1 MRRVWIELLVVAA
14 FAAAALLFFW
24 PSLIG
29 GLVLLP
35 LDNLWIMPP
44 WLGPPDAVPHNK
56 LIGDMILENYPWKL
70 ILEQAFRQRELPLW
84 NPYEMVGLP
93 YLATGQTSVLYPFT
107 LLFLLLGPLRA
118 YGWYTALHQLLAAS
132 LTYLLLRRLGAG
144 RFGAMIAGVSFAFCF
159 FLTVSYIWP
168 MVLGAAVW
176 LPLALWSLTGIA
188 QKLEKGNVGTALAVD
203 LPIGALAIAL
213 GVLGGHLEITFYA
226 TFVAGLYA
234 LYLAARFL
242 GHRRADASGRFVVI
256 AGLVIGLGVL
266 IGAVQLAPFLSVLQS
281 NNRQGETTYQQVV
294 SYALPHRQ
302 ALSFLMPDF
311 FGNPTAHHYFDLTT
325 LRETIVG
332 NNALGQPTDPPHTID
347 WGTKNYVEGGGYV
360 GVLPLLLALIGALFS
375 RRRERW
381 FFGGLAVLSLL
392 LAFGTPLYAL
402 IYYGLPFFSQLRTP
416 FRWLYPFDFSAAVLA
431 GLGADWLWR
440 RGIESPGF
448 GLVNRRASNRD
459 ASVAPFGALD
469 SRSHVLSRF
478 LPWLPMGIGVV
489 GLGFLA
495 LSFVER
501 ARSVALA
508 GRILAS
514 RADLQRSFGSGAVLY
529 SYELRNL
536 AIFFCLLAAGG
547 LLVGLLAASNG
558 KRAKGDRVLAPG
570 LREVVAA
577 LIVLL
582 VVGDLFYFGTRFVS
596 EEPASILAQRT
607 DLSAVLPANP
617 AGPRVATLG
626 DPEVLQPNLGVI
638 LGVPSIAAY
647 DTIIPE
653 RFVKLWSLVEPPGDL
668 PYNKI
673 GLLHHPSSLSSPIL
687 DLLDV
692 RYVLTESPVGDPSV
706 RLVGQFGAVRVYERP
721 SVLPRAFVVGRA
733 RWVPN
738 ENGALAAMKE
748 PSFRPSEEVV
758 LEGSSE
764 GRIQNPGGGGTATIT
779 SYQLDRVVVDVSA
792 SGPSWLVLS
801 DGNADGWQ
809 ATIDGA
815 SAPILMADGD
825 LRAVSLTAG
834 QHRVDFEYRPL
845 PLRIGAYLTFLGL
858 IVLGL
863 VASWP
868 LWRRTIGHYTGHA
881 ERVLRN
887 TTLPMFTSF
896 LNKAVDFGF
905 AALMLRILGPND
917 VGDYAVAIMLMG
929 YFEIFTSFGLNALI
943 TREVSR
949 DRAVTGQYLADAVAA
964 RLGLCV
970 IAAPVVGAIA
980 LLGHTW
986 LNLGNQ
992 GVVAFLLLTLAL
1004 VPGNVSGALT
1014 ALFNAWERNEVPA
1027 AVSVAINLA
1036 RVTLGTAALL
1046 TGAGIVGLAA
1056 IALLLNLANVIAF
1069 VVLARRAI
1077 SLRLVGPVP
1086 SDLSAMLN
1094 ESWPLMLNQALVTI
1108 FFKVDFLLLQV
1119 FKGSETVGYY
1129 SAAYKWLDGFLI
1141 VPSTFTFA
1149 VYPALSRYAE
1159 QAGEGLRR
1167 TYEMSARILVAIGV
1181 PIAVAIAF
1189 LSGDLILLLGGEAYY
1204 PVSARAL
1211 SILIWFLPFSYLNGV
1226 TQYALIAVNR
1236 QRFITVAFVI
1246 SAAFNIGANLILIP
1260 RFSLYA
1266 ASGVTVASEIVL
1278 MIPFLYA
1285 VRQSIGAIN
1294 WWGTAGKPILAGA
1307 LMTLIAWSGGAVEPH
1322 LALLVGAAAYLAMLW
1337 LLRVFSPAE
1346 LDVLRGLAGAIRKRA
1361 SVATRAE
1368 A

>member
-1 MRRVWIELLVVAA
+1 MRRVWIDLLVVAS
-14 FAAAALLFFW
+14 FAVAALLFFW

-29 GLVLLP
+29 GQVLLP

-44 WLGPPDAVPHNK
+44 WFGPADAIPHNK

-70 ILEQAFRQRELPLW
+70 ILEQAARQHELPLW

-93 YLATGQTSVLYPFT
+93 YLATGQTGVLYPFT
-107 LLFLLLGPLRA
+107 LLFLLLGSLRA
-118 YGWYTALHQLLAAS
+118 YSWYSALHQLLAAS
-132 LTYLLLRRLGAG
+132 LAYLLLRRLGAG
-144 RFGAMIAGVSFAFCF
+144 RFGAAIAGVTFAFCF

-168 MVLGAAVW
+168 MVLGAAIW
-176 LPLALWSLTGIA
+176 LPLALWSLAGIA
-188 QKLEKGNVGTALAVD
+188 QKIAKGNLGPALAMD

-226 TFVAGLYA
+226 TFVVGLYA
-234 LYLAARFL
+234 LYLAGRFFF
-242 GHRRADASGRFVVI
+242 RRQRGTSGSFVVI
-256 AGLVIGLGVL
+256 AGLTIGLGVL
-266 IGAVQLAPFLSVLQS
+266 IGAVQLTPFLSVLQS
-281 NNRQGETTYQQVV
+281 NNRQGETTYQQVI
-294 SYALPHRQ
+294 SYALPHRR

-311 FGNPTAHHYFDLTT
+311 FGSPTTHSYFDLTT
-325 LRETIVG
+325 LKETPVG
-332 NNALGQPTDPPHTID
+332 NNALGKPTDPPQTID
-347 WGTKNYVEGGGYV
+347 WGTKNYVEAGGYV
-360 GVLPLLLALIGALFS
+360 GVVPLLLALIGVLFS
-375 RRRERW
+375 RHRDRW
-381 FFGGLAVLSLL
+381 FFIGLAALSLL

-402 IYYGLPFFSQLRTP
+402 VYYGLPFFSQLRTP
-416 FRWLYPFDFSAAVLA
+416 FRWLYPFDFSVAVLA
-431 GLGADWLWR
+431 GLGADWLW
-440 RGIESPGF
+440 
-448 GLVNRRASNRD
+448 
-459 ASVAPFGALD
+459 
-469 SRSHVLSRF
+469 SRSGYGRAGSGGGSWYWLLTRL
-478 LPWLPMGIGVV
+478 LPWLPA
-489 GLGFLA
+489 GLGVAGLGVLA
-495 LSFVER
+495 LSFAAR
-501 ARSVALA
+501 SRSVALA

-529 SYELRNL
+529 SFEFRNL
-536 AIFFCLLAAGG
+536 AIFFGLLAIGG
-547 LLVGLLAASNG
+547 LLVGLLATANEQRG
-558 KRAKGDRVLAPG
+558 KGVFPAFG
-570 LREVVAA
+570 LREVVAG

-582 VVGDLFYFGTRFVS
+582 VVGDLFFFGTRFVS
-596 EEPASILAQRT
+596 EEPPSILAQRT
-607 DLSAVLPANP
+607 DLSTVLPPNL
-617 AGPRVATLG
+617 AGSRFTTLG

-647 DTIIPE
+647 DTIIPS
-653 RFVKLWSLVEPPGDL
+653 RFVNLWSLVEPAGDL

-673 GLLHHPSSLSSPIL
+673 GLLHHASSLSSPIL
-687 DLLDV
+687 DLLSV
-692 RYVLTESPVGDPSV
+692 RYVLTESSVDDPSV
-706 RLVGQFGAVRVYERP
+706 RLMGQFGAIRVYERP
-721 SVLPRAFVVGRA
+721 SALPRAFVVSQA

-738 ENGALAAMKE
+738 AEAALAAMKE
-748 PSFRPSEEVV
+748 PGFRPGEEVV
-758 LEGSSE
+758 LEE
-764 GRIQNPGGGGTATIT
+764 HPEVRIQNPGVGTRTPGGGAATIT
-779 SYQLDRVVVDVSA
+779 SYQLDRVVVDA
-792 SGPSWLVLS
+792 TGPGWLVLS
-801 DGNADGWQ
+801 DGNSPDWQ
-809 ATIDGA
+809 ATVDGA

-834 QHRVDFEYRPL
+834 KHRVEFRYSPL
-845 PLRIGAYLTFLGL
+845 SLRIGAYLTFLGL
-858 IVLGL
+858 VALGL

-868 LWRRTIGHYTGHA
+868 LWRRAIGHYTGHA
-881 ERVLRN
+881 ERMLRN

-929 YFEIFTSFGLNALI
+929 YFEIFTNFGLNALI

-949 DRAVTGQYLADAVAA
+949 ERAVTGQYLADAVAA

-970 IAAPVVGAIA
+970 IAAPVVGTIA

-1004 VPGNVSGALT
+1004 IPGNVSAALT

-1036 RVTLGTAALL
+1036 RVTLSTAALL
-1046 TGAGIVGLAA
+1046 SGAGIVGLAA
-1056 IALLLNLANVIAF
+1056 IALLLNVVIVIAF
-1069 VVLARRAI
+1069 VVLARRAL
-1077 SLRLVGPVP
+1077 SLKLTGPVP
-1086 SDLSAMLN
+1086 KDLPFMLA

-1108 FFKVDFLLLQV
+1108 FFKVDILMLQV

-1159 QAGEGLRR
+1159 QAGEGLRK
-1167 TYEMSARILVAIGV
+1167 TYEVSARILVTLGV

-1189 LSGDLILLLGGEAYY
+1189 LSGDLILLLGGQAYY

-1211 SILIWFLPFSYLNGV
+1211 SILICFLPFSYLNGV

-1278 MIPFLYA
+1278 MVPFLYA
-1285 VRQSIGAIN
+1285 VRQSIGEIN
-1294 WWGTAGKPILAGA
+1294 WLATAGKPILAGA
-1307 LMTLIAWSGGAVEPH
+1307 LMALIAWGGRAVEPH
-1322 LALLVGAAAYLAMLW
+1322 LALLVGGTAYLGMLW

-1346 LDVLRGLAGAIRKRA
+1346 LDVMRGLVGAIRRRT
-1361 SVATRAE
+1361 SVATGAE